1 MTTMTVWLVPSSL
14 LLLAQ
19 QQPAGGQGGIWTM
32 LMPIVMIGVLF
43 YVLMVLPEKKKR
55 AEIGRMQG
63 GLKKNDRVVTIGGI
77 LGVVVN
83 APADSEKV
91 TIRVD
96 ESNNTRIEVLRSS
109 ISRVLSEEK
118 PDLGKSES

>member
-1 MTTMTVWLVPSSL
+1 MTVWLVPSSL

-96 ESNNTRIEVLRSS
+96 ESNNTRIELLRSS

-118 PDLGKSES
+118 QDSGKSES

>member
-1 MTTMTVWLVPSSL
+1 MTVWLVPSSL

>member
-1 MTTMTVWLVPSSL
+1 
-14 LLLAQ
+14 
-19 QQPAGGQGGIWTM
+19 M

-55 AEIGRMQG
+55 NEIGRMQE

-83 APADSEKV
+83 APSGSDKV

-96 ESNNTRIEVLRSS
+96 ETNNTRIDVLRSS
-109 ISRVLSEEK
+109 ISRVLSDEK
-118 PDLGKSES
+118 QEAGKSEG

>member
-1 MTTMTVWLVPSSL
+1 
-14 LLLAQ
+14 
-19 QQPAGGQGGIWTM
+19 M
-32 LMPIVMIGVLF
+32 LMPIVMIGILF

-55 AEIGRMQG
+55 AAIGRMQEE
-63 GLKKNDRVVTIGGI
+63 LKKNDRVVTIGGI

>member
-1 MTTMTVWLVPSSL
+1 MPTMTFCLEPSAL
-14 LLLAQ
+14 ILLAQ
-19 QQPAGGQGGIWTM
+19 GQPAGGQGSIWTM

-55 AEIGRMQG
+55 NEIGRMQE

-83 APADSEKV
+83 APSGSDKV

-96 ESNNTRIEVLRSS
+96 ETNNTRIDVLRSS
-109 ISRVLSEEK
+109 ISRVLSDEK
-118 PDLGKSES
+118 QEAGKSEG